1 MRIDTTA
8 IEGYENMTA
17 EEKLAALEGYEYED
31 NSSELEKLKKS
42 LTKANAE
49 AADWKKKHN
58 ALLSEDEQK
67 KSEQDEKFTQMEEE
81 LKKLREEKVKSTYK
95 TKLLADGY
103 DEALAEASAKALAE
117 GDTETFFA
125 NQKKFL
131 TDHDKAYKQK
141 LMNTDLKPGGSS
153 DTKFKSKDD
162 IMKIK
167 DTTERREAIANNP
180 ELFGIET

>member
-1 MRIDTTA
+1 MKIDTTA

-31 NSSELEKLKKS
+31 NAAEVEKLKKS

-67 KSEQDEKFTQMEEE
+67 KNERDEKLSEMEAE
-81 LKKLREEKVKSTYK
+81 LKTLRTEKVISVHKA
-95 TKLLADGY
+95 KLLADGY

-131 TDHDKAYKQK
+131 TAHDKAYKQK
-141 LMNTDLKPGGSS
+141 LMGEDLKPNGGSG
-153 DTKFKSKDD
+153 TKYKSKDE
-162 IMKIK
+162 IMKIT